1 MGANSGVSPM
11 GRLTGLL
18 VLVLACSLHASAAE
32 VLYSENF
39 DAQEGKGA
47 TGDSSGAIGSML
59 PPVIDLDGVDWT
71 IDVSNAVLRGGND
84 YFRVN
89 NGVFEGRDLDG
100 IAIWFSARVPTLLGQ
115 LIEVSVDYDW
125 NNASVGVDEKFV
137 ISLSTD
143 GGLTYVPL
151 VSSTDPVA
159 MLPGTARMTAVGTGD
174 SFYVRIAANNNTG
187 SDVFAFDNV
196 TLTAIPE
203 PLAASTALVGF
214 GALVLRR

>member
-1 MGANSGVSPM
+1 M
-11 GRLTGLL
+11 TGLL

-32 VLYSENF
+32 VLYLEDF
-39 DAQEGKGA
+39 EAQEGKGA
-47 TGDSSGAIGSML
+47 TGDSSGATGSML

-71 IDVSNAVLRGGND
+71 IDVSNTVLRGEND

-100 IAIWFSARVPTLLGQ
+100 TDGPALWFSAGVPTLPGQ
-115 LIEVSVDYDW
+115 LIEVSVEYDGRG
-125 NNASVGVDEKFV
+125 SIFESTDQFV

-143 GGLTYVPL
+143 GGSNFVPFFSYAGGA
-151 VSSTDPVA
+151 VNMMPA
-159 MLPGTARMTAVGTGD
+159 GTATTSAVGTGE
-174 SFYVRIAANNNTG
+174 SFFVSVAATNNNG
-187 SDVFAFDNV
+187 SEVFAFDNV

-203 PLAASTALVGF
+203 PLAASTALIGF